1 MSMFHKSARWWLV
14 IPTSLLAL
22 ALAPLELSW
31 HLWHPVFQAT
41 DAPSYLLFASLTMK
55 APSFRPRLGTA
66 KRGWKWYNY
75 AVSSIEL
82 SLKIRIVYI

>member
-41 DAPSYLLFASLTMK
+41 DAPSYLLFASLTM
-55 APSFRPRLGTA
+55 
-66 KRGWKWYNY
+66 
-75 AVSSIEL
+75 
-82 SLKIRIVYI
+82 